1 MALAIASLVVV
12 MLVTFGLIEIA
23 VATHV
28 ANGIGFLL
36 LLLIV
41 VALLTSA
48 AVLLNLML
56 NRKP

>member
-12 MLVTFGLIEIA
+12 MLVTFGLIWIA

-28 ANGIGFLL
+28 ANGIGFFLL
-36 LLLIV
+36 LLV
-41 VALLTSA
+41 MVALLTSA